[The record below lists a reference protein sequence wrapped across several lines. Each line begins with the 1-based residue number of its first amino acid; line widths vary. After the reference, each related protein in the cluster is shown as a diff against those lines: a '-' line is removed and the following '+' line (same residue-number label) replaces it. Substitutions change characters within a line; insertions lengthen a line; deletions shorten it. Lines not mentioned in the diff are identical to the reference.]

1 MENDFQEK
9 NQDFGIISNRVAYYY
24 KNIFNVE
31 IVSLLYRKKN
41 SERVK
46 RVMQNGKMYLVELTN
61 GYTAFGEKTRL
72 ARRIPEVGFI
82 ARIAKEEKEHN
93 KTINDYIKEFTENG
107 IYFDGK
113 TIPQFIDTIED
124 VEKANEKKAE
134 KAEKTEKA
142 KTDKK
147 TK

>member
-1 MENDFQEK
+1 MKTLNVVIKFDMEGAKDVTTDVLPK
-9 NQDFGIISNRVAYYY
+9 VCKS
-24 KNIFNVE
+24 
-31 IVSLLYRKKN
+31 YR
-41 SERVK
+41 ETIK
-46 RVMQNGKMYLVELTN
+46 RIMQNGKLYLVELAD
-61 GYTAFGEKTRL
+61 GYTAFCEKSRL

-82 ARIAKEEKEHN
+82 ARIAKEEKEQN

-142 KTDKK
+142 DKK
-147 TK
+147 

>member
-1 MENDFQEK
+1 MKELNATTIKFEMEGAKDVTSEVLPRVGKSYQET
-9 NQDFGIISNRVAYYY
+9 I
-24 KNIFNVE
+24 
-31 IVSLLYRKKN
+31 
-41 SERVK
+41 K

-113 TIPQFIDTIED
+113 TIPEFIDTIED
-124 VEKANEKKAE
+124 GEKANEKKAE